1 MIGSLSLAPRRLR
14 IRSHFIVQERNVRTG
29 DVMRYL
35 RQLHRIHQR
44 PLVVVLDRLNVH
56 RSAVRKLQERGAA
69 WLDVEWLPAYAPDLN
84 PVEALWSHA
93 KYSALANFVPD
104 DVEQLYDAVVNAVGD
119 VHFRPPLM
127 QSFFHAAK
135 LRL

>member
-1 MIGSLSLAPRRLR
+1 M
-14 IRSHFIVQERNVRTG
+14 QDRNVRTR

-35 RQLHRIHQR
+35 QRLHRIHQR
-44 PLVVVLDRLNVH
+44 PLVVVMDRLNVH
-56 RSAVRKLQERGAA
+56 RSAVRRLHERGAT

-93 KYSALANFVPD
+93 KYSSLANFVPD
-104 DVEQLYDAVVNAVGD
+104 HIQQLYDAVVNAVGD
-119 VHFRPPLM
+119 VHFRPPLL